1 MGEEEYR
8 QGLCNP
14 NIKLD
19 RALWMNGYSGSKQN
33 AKWENPTLTESVST
47 LWARIISDTQ
57 IASLTHKRSMD
68 GDYRVAP
75 LQPTP
80 RKWVGEAAAL
90 PKVV

>member
-1 MGEEEYR
+1 M
-8 QGLCNP
+8 
-14 NIKLD
+14 
-19 RALWMNGYSGSKQN
+19 
-33 AKWENPTLTESVST
+33 TESVST

-80 RKWVGEAAAL
+80 RKWVGEAAAH